1 MGDLSTNK
9 PELLPVVGITGGI
22 GSGKSLVSQVFRSLN
37 IPTFN
42 ADSAARSLYH
52 EDLALRQWVVEEFGA
67 DCANWENGELV
78 SINRTELAQ
87 IVFHDAEALKLLNAQ
102 IHPRV
107 SAAFGSWHQLHSA
120 YLSIPF
126 VMREAAILFE
136 SGSHQDCHAVIS
148 IEAPVAL
155 RAKRAA
161 DRLGATI
168 EEIQNRMAAQW
179 TDEQRRKRADY
190 ILHNSSD
197 DAVVNQ
203 AIQLLNDI
211 STSIGKGVPIDS

>member
-1 MGDLSTNK
+1 
-9 PELLPVVGITGGI
+9 
-22 GSGKSLVSQVFRSLN
+22 
-37 IPTFN
+37 
-42 ADSAARSLYH
+42 
-52 EDLALRQWVVEEFGA
+52 
-67 DCANWENGELV
+67 
-78 SINRTELAQ
+78 
-87 IVFHDAEALKLLNAQ
+87 
-102 IHPRV
+102 
-107 SAAFGSWHQLHSA
+107 
-120 YLSIPF
+120 
-126 VMREAAILFE
+126 MREAAILFE